1 MLAST
6 SVTSASSTTVAKETV
21 GSKLKKCALCEFSSD
36 SRDEFLSHIRIHKPI
51 IKSGD
56 MASVPGLLPSD
67 NDEGQTAALNLN
79 EVSDCLQ
86 CKECGMCFASEPSW
100 KKHLFLLHRIKKP
113 QPDDYCDDLILGTS
127 LPQPP
132 PPQSAPLEKTV
143 PLPAATPV
151 ATIPDETHSMI

>member
-36 SRDEFLSHIRIHKPI
+36 SRDKFLSHIRIHKPI
-51 IKSGD
+51 IKRGD
-56 MASVPGLLPSD
+56 MASVPLGD
-67 NDEGQTAALNLN
+67 NEGQTAALNFN

-86 CKECGMCFASEPSW
+86 CKECGMCFASEASW

-113 QPDDYCDDLILGTS
+113 QPDDYCDDLVLAAS
-127 LPQPP
+127 ASSPP
-132 PPQSAPLEKTV
+132 PPPSTAPLAETV
-143 PLPAATPV
+143 LSPAAPPV